1 MNIVQRFLKYISV
14 DTQSD
19 NDSTSSP
26 TTPKQYLLGNIL
38 VEELQALGIANAYI
52 DEYSYVYAYLPGNV
66 TTDTTI
72 GLIAHLDTATEL
84 TGAGVKPIIID
95 SYNGETITVNE
106 KLGIFLS
113 PSEFPSLLKQVGH
126 ELITTD
132 GTTLLGADD
141 KAGIAIIMDVVKQL
155 IDNPDLPHPNI
166 IVTFTPDEEVGK
178 GIDNFNFEF
187 YQEHNCHMAYTL
199 DGGDVSTI
207 NFENFNAA
215 AANITITGKSI
226 HPGSA
231 KNRMINSLHL
241 AMEFHSMLPSDMIPA
256 NTEGYEGFNHLNN
269 VEGGV
274 ACTKMHYIIRNHD
287 MKKFREQIKLFKD
300 ITNYLN
306 NKYGENRFA
315 IDITDTYYNMREL
328 VLKNPEVL
336 EYATKA
342 LIREN
347 LVPVLEPI
355 RGGTDGAHLSYKG
368 IITPNLG
375 TGGAN
380 FHGPYEYVSTNDMK
394 KMVKVVLTILK
405 VITEK

>member
-1 MNIVQRFLKYISV
+1 MTITQRFLKYISV

-19 NDSTSSP
+19 DNSNSYP

-38 VEELQALGIANAYI
+38 VDELHELGIENAHI
-52 DEYSYVYAYLPGNV
+52 DEYCYVYAYIPSNV
-66 TTDTTI
+66 ANSKTI

-84 TGAGVKPIIID
+84 TGAGIKPQIIEKYD
-95 SYNGETITVNE
+95 GGTITINE
-106 KLGIFLS
+106 KLGIYLS
-113 PSEFPSLLKQVGH
+113 PTEFPSLQKQLGH

-141 KAGIAIIMDVVKQL
+141 KAGIAIIMDVLKQL
-155 IDNPDLPHPNI
+155 IDNPTLPHPNI

-178 GIDNFNFEF
+178 GVDKFNFE
-187 YQEHNCHMAYTL
+187 YYREHNCHMAYTL
-199 DGGDVSTI
+199 DGGEINTI

-215 AANITITGKSI
+215 SATITITGKSI

-241 AMEFHSMLPSDMIPA
+241 AMEFHLMLPTDMIPSK
-256 NTEGYEGFNHLNN
+256 TDGYEGFNHLNSM
-269 VEGGV
+269 EGGV
-274 ACTKMHYIIRNHD
+274 ASTKMHYIIRNHD
-287 MKKFREQIKLFKD
+287 MNKFRNQIKLFND
-300 ITNYLN
+300 ITTFLN
-306 NKYGENRFA
+306 NKYGENRFK
-315 IDITDTYYNMREL
+315 IEITDTYYNMREL
-328 VLKNPEVL
+328 VLQNPEVL

-342 LIREN
+342 LLREGIT
-347 LVPVLEPI
+347 PVLDPI

-380 FHGPYEYVSTNDMK
+380 CHGPYEYVSINDMR

-405 VITEK
+405 VITE